1 MNEVMIKCD
10 DCAAV
15 FTPQQATKEITP
27 GIEWTF
33 ITCPRCGARYTVTL
47 TDAGMR
53 ADMVRMRAMGQGA
66 AGDPE
71 TRRRYEKLKK
81 SLRERDKALRVEYRL
96 VR

>member
-33 ITCPRCGARYTVTL
+33 IMCPRCGARYTVTL